1 MALSAPIIL
10 GVLLAMIVLDHR
22 DGAAL
27 AGWWLGKRCVLC
39 HSRED
44 WVQGQVLAGS
54 VPG

>member
-1 MALSAPIIL
+1 MALSAPVNL
-10 GVLLAMIVLDHR
+10 SVLLSMIALDHC

-27 AGWWLGKRCVLC
+27 EGWWLSKRCVLC
-39 HSRED
+39 HRLGD